1 MSGIDSLESI
11 VANRIKKNKQTDS
24 KFLNRFLNR
33 FLTDLLSE
41 ISDMLNPY
49 LISNR

>member
-11 VANRIKKNKQTDS
+11 VANRIKKKTDS